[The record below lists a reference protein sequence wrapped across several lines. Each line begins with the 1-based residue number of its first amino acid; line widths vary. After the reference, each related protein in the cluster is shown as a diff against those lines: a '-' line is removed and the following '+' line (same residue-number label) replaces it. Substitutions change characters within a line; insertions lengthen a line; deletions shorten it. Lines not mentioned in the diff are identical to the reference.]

1 MAHITIYKGTSK
13 PYKRFRSMNGM
24 NKFLKETF
32 KDNTER
38 LIFKETLSNY
48 FSIQLNDGTK
58 TLYSMQIVE
67 WFKIIDLL
75 LWEPDMICP
84 ALFVMHTPTAR
95 ASAIPI

>member
-1 MAHITIYKGTSK
+1 
-13 PYKRFRSMNGM
+13 MNGI

-67 WFKIIDLL
+67 
-75 LWEPDMICP
+75 
-84 ALFVMHTPTAR
+84 
-95 ASAIPI
+95 

>member
-24 NKFLKETF
+24 NKFLKETL

-75 LWEPDMICP
+75 LRESYIM
-84 ALFVMHTPTAR
+84 
-95 ASAIPI
+95 